1 VAAWFLDV
9 LQLLF
14 SEISQYCFII
24 AKKLTTTK
32 AREKISTYLKS
43 LELKNYVC
51 LTKFKNNEIL
61 FNKISHRFLLT
72 LKLFTG

>member
-32 AREKISTYLKS
+32 AREKISTYLNS
-43 LELKNYVC
+43 LELKKLC
-51 LTKFKNNEIL
+51 L
-61 FNKISHRFLLT
+61 SD
-72 LKLFTG
+72 